1 MFPEIH
7 DALAW
12 AHPVVREWFTA
23 KFCTPTSPQEQGWP
37 SILSG
42 KPTLISA
49 PTGSGKTLAA
59 FLICIDKLIRQ
70 AIDGSLAPTTAVVYV
85 SPLKALSNDVQKN
98 LEIPLREI
106 QELALA
112 RGYLCPPIRTAV
124 RTGDTLPAERRA
136 MLKRPPHILVTTPES
151 LYILL
156 TAEKSRQ
163 NLCSVETVIVDE
175 IHAVADDKRGSH
187 LALTLERLDALVCG
201 ENRLSPGAMI
211 RGRSQPPQR
220 IGLSATQNPIELVA
234 SFLGGRRGPEVAIV
248 QVGQHRTLDLSIEV
262 PGEEL
267 GSVATNA
274 IWDDIYDRMAEL
286 ALQHRSTLVFVNTRA
301 MVERLAF
308 CLGERLGTENVAA
321 HHGSLSRKL
330 RLEAERK
337 LKNGEI
343 RLLVATASLE
353 LGIDIGSID
362 LVCQVNS
369 PRAIAAA
376 MQRVGRAG
384 HWRGAIPKGRFFA
397 TTRDDLL
404 EQAALVRKMRA
415 GELDQ
420 LQIPPQPADILM
432 QQIVAACGAE
442 PWEEDA
448 LYNTLRRAYPY
459 RNLERKAFDDL
470 LTLLSEG
477 IESTRGRYGAYLLRD
492 GVQHHL
498 HPRRGARSIA
508 ISNGGAIPDIA

>member
-1 MFPEIH
+1 MSSEIH

-12 AHPVVREWFTA
+12 AHPVVQEWFTR
-23 KFCTPTSPQEQGWP
+23 KFGTPTSPQELGWP
-37 SILSG
+37 SILAG

-70 AIDGSLAPTTAVVYV
+70 AIEGSLNPCTAVVYV

-156 TAEKSRQ
+156 TAEKSR
-163 NLCSVETVIVDE
+163 NHLCSVETVIVDE

-187 LALTLERLDALVCG
+187 LTLTLERLDALVCG

-211 RGRSQPPQR
+211 RGRSQGPLR

-234 SFLGGRRGPEVAIV
+234 SFLGGQRGPEVAIV
-248 QVGQHRTLDLSIEV
+248 QVGQHRVLDLAIEM

-267 GSVATNA
+267 GSVGTNS
-274 IWDDIYDRMAEL
+274 IWDDIYERLAAL
-286 ALQHRSTLVFVNTRA
+286 ALEHRSTLVFVNTRA

-308 CLGERLGTENVAA
+308 CLGERLGAENVAA

-330 RLEAERK
+330 RLEAERE
-337 LKNGEI
+337 LKAGEI
-343 RLLVATASLE
+343 RLLVA
-353 LGIDIGSID
+353 
-362 LVCQVNS
+362 N
-369 PRAIAAA
+369 
-376 MQRVGRAG
+376 
-384 HWRGAIPKGRFFA
+384 
-397 TTRDDLL
+397 
-404 EQAALVRKMRA
+404 
-415 GELDQ
+415 
-420 LQIPPQPADILM
+420 
-432 QQIVAACGAE
+432 
-442 PWEEDA
+442 
-448 LYNTLRRAYPY
+448 
-459 RNLERKAFDDL
+459 
-470 LTLLSEG
+470 
-477 IESTRGRYGAYLLRD
+477 
-492 GVQHHL
+492 
-498 HPRRGARSIA
+498 
-508 ISNGGAIPDIA
+508 